1 MVQNTTGNLTLY
13 SIMGDPDDVASMVAN
28 QFTEWQSFQTKWMT
42 DRKEIL
48 EYIFATDTSGT
59 ANSDLPW
66 KNSTHIPKICQVRDN
81 LHANYMAALF
91 STDRPYKWEG
101 SDDGSQ
107 TADKRAIIESYM
119 HNKLRMGKYTTT
131 VSQLVLDYIDY
142 GNCFATVESVYEQRE
157 NPETGQMET
166 AYVGPKLVRIS
177 PNDIVFNVAASD
189 FSSSGKIIRS
199 LNTIGS
205 LRKYI
210 DSRPDKAYL
219 EPIFKKMM
227 DTRGAFKGY
236 NQGDFVKDTSFS
248 IPGFT
253 SWYNYFN
260 SDYVEILEFYGDIYN
275 YQTGKIETNRAVTVV
290 DRHYVLRNE
299 PQPGWHHDTPIYHT
313 GWRIRPDNLMAMGP
327 LDNLVGLQYRI
338 DHLENAKADAFDLII
353 HPIQK
358 VTGYVEEYNYTPG
371 ERIYVGDE
379 GDVEFMRPDVTM
391 LNADTQIALYEQKM
405 EEMAGAPR
413 QAAGF
418 RTPGEKTKYE
428 VQVLENGANR
438 VFINKTAHFEETF
451 LEPLLNAM
459 LISAR
464 ENMNVSDLIRVAD
477 DDTGAVEFLNITEAD
492 LKASGKLYPIGSR
505 HFQRDAN
512 MLQNITQ
519 LASSPLLQDP
529 GIKNHWSGYKT
540 AKLLEQVVGV
550 ERFNL
555 VQKNI
560 GITEAL
566 ESEQQMQAAQQ
577 VVAEENSARNPEN
590 LNPEGDANGT
600 QQPVV

>member
-1 MVQNTTGNLTLY
+1 MVQSTTGALTLY
-13 SIMGDPDDVASMVAN
+13 SIMGDADDVAHTVAN
-28 QFTEWQSFQTKWMT
+28 QYNEWSAFMTKWES
-42 DRKEIL
+42 DRRELL

-59 ANSDLPW
+59 ANAQLPW

-91 STDRPYKWEG
+91 PNDRPYVWEG

-107 TADKRAIIESYM
+107 TADKRAVIESYM
-119 HNKLRMGKYTTT
+119 HNKLRMSKFTNT
-131 VSQLVLDYIDY
+131 VSKLVLDYIDY
-142 GNCFATVESVYEQRE
+142 GNCFATVESIYETRE
-157 NPETGQMET
+157 NPETGEQEA
-166 AYVGPKLVRIS
+166 AYIGPKLVRI
-177 PNDIVFNVAASD
+177 PPTDIRFNVASAEFKD
-189 FSSSGKIIRS
+189 SGKIIRS
-199 LNTIGS
+199 INTLGS
-205 LRKYI
+205 LRRYI
-210 DSRPDKAYL
+210 DERPSMGYL
-219 EPIFKKMM
+219 EEVFKKV
-227 DTRGAFKGY
+227 TANRSSFRGY
-236 NQGDFVKDTSFS
+236 DQGDFVKDVNFT

-253 SWYNYFN
+253 SWYNYFT
-260 SDYVEILEFYGDIYN
+260 SDYVEILEYYGDIYDPE
-275 YQTGKIETNRAVTVV
+275 TGDVQTNRAVTVV
-290 DRHYVLRNE
+290 DRHYVIRNE
-299 PQPGWHHDTPIYHT
+299 PLPGWHHEAPIYHA
-313 GWRIRPDNLMAMGP
+313 GWRLRPDNLMAMGP

-358 VTGYVEEYNYTPG
+358 VTGHVEEYNYTPG

-391 LNADTQIALYEQKM
+391 LNADTQISLYEQKM

-464 ENMNVSDLIRVAD
+464 QNMNVADVIRVTD
-477 DDTGAVEFLNITEAD
+477 DDTGAVEFLNITEED

-512 MLQNITQ
+512 MLQNLTQ
-519 LASSPLLQDP
+519 LAGSPLMQDP
-529 GIKNHWSGYKT
+529 GVRNHFSGYKT
-540 AKLLEQVVGV
+540 AKVIESLVGV
-550 ERFNL
+550 ERFKL

-560 GITEAL
+560 NITESM
-566 ESEQQMQAAQQ
+566 ESEQALQAAQQ
-577 VVAEENSARNPEN
+577 VVGEEQASRDPSAI
-590 LNPEGDANGT
+590 
-600 QQPVV
+600 QQGVPSDGPQ

>member
-1 MVQNTTGNLTLY
+1 MVQNTTGELTIQ
-13 SIMGDPDDVASMVAN
+13 SIMGDPDDVAATIAN
-28 QFTEWQSFQTKWMT
+28 QFTEWSAFQVGWLK

-59 ANSDLPW
+59 ANGQLPW

-91 STDRPYKWEG
+91 PNDRPYLWEG

-119 HNKLRMGKYTTT
+119 HNKLRLSGFTNT
-131 VSQLVLDYIDY
+131 VSRLVLDYIDY
-142 GNCFATVESVYEQRE
+142 GNCFATVESLYETRV
-157 NPETGQMET
+157 NPETGEEEP
-166 AYVGPKLVRIS
+166 AYIGPNLVRIS
-177 PNDIVFNVAASD
+177 PTDILFNVAATKFKD
-189 FSSSGKIIRS
+189 SGKIVRS
-199 LNTIGS
+199 MNTMGS

-210 DSRPDKAYL
+210 DNRPEMKYL
-219 EPIFKKMM
+219 EGIYEKISRNRHAV
-227 DTRGAFKGY
+227 RGCS
-236 NQGDFVKDTSFS
+236 QGDFVKEVNFT

-253 SWYNYFN
+253 SWYNYFT
-260 SDYVEILEFYGDIYN
+260 SDYVEILEYYGDIYN
-275 YQTGKIETNRAVTVV
+275 QETGEIQTNRAVTVV
-290 DRHYVLRNE
+290 DRYHVLRNE
-299 PQPGWHHDTPIYHT
+299 PQPGWHDAAPIHHA
-313 GWRIRPDNLMAMGP
+313 GWRLRPDNLMAMGP

-358 VTGYVEEYNYTPG
+358 VTGHVEEYNYVPG

-405 EEMAGAPR
+405 EEMAGAPK

-464 ENMNVSDLIRVAD
+464 ENMNVADVIRVTD
-477 DDTGAVEFLNITEAD
+477 DDTGAVEFLSITEQD

-512 MLQNITQ
+512 MLQNLTQ
-519 LASSPLLQDP
+519 LSASPLMQDP
-529 GIKNHWSGYKT
+529 GIRNHFSGYKT
-540 AKLLEQVVGV
+540 AKLLESVLGV
-550 ERFNL
+550 ERFKL
-555 VQKNI
+555 VQKDI
-560 GITEAL
+560 SVVESM
-566 ESEQQMQAAQQ
+566 ESEQALQAAQQ
-577 VVAEENSARNPEN
+577 VVQEEAAARNPE
-590 LNPEGDANGT
+590 P
-600 QQPVV
+600 QQGEFDVPQ